1 MSDRKSRP
9 TEANHAWSA
18 TDPDPFEVAARQS
31 RPSKAQQGR
40 AAAAGSR
47 RGARAAALLSG
58 YAADEWWRV
67 APELHRLG
75 LLSVL
80 DVSPFAAYCVA
91 YHRWRTAEEALAS
104 MAEKD
109 ALTGG
114 LLVKR
119 ADGNAA
125 QNPLVRVAANAAQAM
140 VDFAGHFGMS
150 PAARARISAGVWH
163 EPPSGKFDGLLG

>member
-1 MSDRKSRP
+1 MPGPRP
-9 TEANHAWSA
+9 IPTHLKLLRGNPGHQKLNKDEPQPQVPA
-18 TDPDPFEVAARQS
+18 EVPEPPRF
-31 RPSKAQQGR
+31 
-40 AAAAGSR
+40 
-47 RGARAAALLSG
+47 LSG

-80 DVSPFAAYCVA
+80 DVGPFAAYCVA
-91 YHRWRTAEEALAS
+91 YHRWRTAEEALAC

-150 PAARARISAGVWH
+150 PAARARINAGVWH
-163 EPPSGKFDGLLG
+163 EPPGGGKFDGLLGG